1 MPQLTNIV
9 LKDGAST
16 PVNHTYNPN
25 GISGT
30 VATLVERAASGV
42 PLGLPTLTLSS
53 TTTSQGRSKVKA
65 VLARPIVQTQSVNG
79 VSKGIVVRTA
89 YATVELSF
97 DASSELQ
104 ERKDQAALV
113 KSLFDDASFTDMV
126 NNLSTLY

>member
-16 PVNHTYNPN
+16 PVSHTYNPN

-65 VLARPIVQTQSVNG
+65 VLSRPIVQTQIVNA
-79 VSKGIVVRTA
+79 SRR
-89 YATVELSF
+89 ELSYGPLTRP
-97 DASSELQ
+97 SSSPSI
-104 ERKDQAALV
+104 RR
-113 KSLFDDASFTDMV
+113 
-126 NNLSTLY
+126 LSCRNAKIKRLSSRVCLTMRRSPTW